1 MERRDISSMES
12 LSLFCHF
19 AGLFSVF
26 IGLVL
31 GFMNILNGDMKNIPM
46 AIYIFFS
53 GYANVKISSKL
64 SDITNQERR

>member
-1 MERRDISSMES
+1 MEMRDKISLEN

-31 GFMNILNGDMKNIPM
+31 AFMTVMNEDKRFFQVAL
-46 AIYIFFS
+46 YIFFS
-53 GYANVKISSKL
+53 GYANVKIANKIG
-64 SDITNQERR
+64 DIVHRER